1 MINKSEIEKATGIRI
16 AMSGEMRDRIRLW
29 RSMLCNEQSWV
40 SNRVRG
46 LRLPVKIVDEFARLI
61 LFGASVSVSGSRRG
75 AYIDRVLQQAMT
87 DAKKW
92 VRLMCATGGV
102 VLRPVYDGH
111 QIRVNYITADKI
123 YPISYDDDGRLISA
137 VFLDTYRNGDR

>member
-29 RSMLCNEQSWV
+29 RNMLCNEQSWV

-46 LRLPVKIVDEFARLI
+46 LRLPVKIVDEFARLT
-61 LFGASVSVSGSRRG
+61 LFGASISVSGSQRG
-75 AYIDRVLQQAMT
+75 AYIDRVLQQTMT

-92 VRLMCATGGV
+92 VPPSR
-102 VLRPVYDGH
+102 
-111 QIRVNYITADKI
+111 
-123 YPISYDDDGRLISA
+123 
-137 VFLDTYRNGDR
+137 

>member
-29 RSMLCNEQSWV
+29 RNMLCNEQSWV

-61 LFGASVSVSGSRRG
+61 LFGASVSVSG
-75 AYIDRVLQQAMT
+75 APAQTVI
-87 DAKKW
+87 
-92 VRLMCATGGV
+92 CV
-102 VLRPVYDGH
+102 VSTP
-111 QIRVNYITADKI
+111 
-123 YPISYDDDGRLISA
+123 
-137 VFLDTYRNGDR
+137 